1 MSAEGYLQG
10 HQPMDILSPYD
21 IFLSFLRWSIGLS
34 VGCAVGF
41 LLALLG
47 SLKRTNLAVKILVDF
62 LRAIPIIGLVP
73 VIQMNI
79 GINEYGKIGLIAW
92 AVLFPV
98 SISVRSAM
106 DKNLESASLMLRAAQ
121 RTSWT
126 FFKLFTLPK
135 LLGGF
140 LRGIEI
146 AIGIAWLAVVA
157 AEWVGTY
164 TQGFW
169 GGGLGYKLIV
179 GYELNNWRIVH
190 FNLIVFGLLGFL
202 TAYSWR
208 WITNLVFTHNKSFNP
223 IVRDISTI

>member
-1 MSAEGYLQG
+1 M
-10 HQPMDILSPYD
+10 
-21 IFLSFLRWSIGLS
+21 
-34 VGCAVGF
+34 
-41 LLALLG
+41 G
-47 SLKRTNLAVKILVDF
+47 SLKRTNLIVKILIDF

-98 SISVRSAM
+98 SISVRGAM
-106 DKNLESASLMLRAAQ
+106 DKNLESAALMLSAA
-121 RTSWT
+121 RRNSWT
-126 FFKLFTLPK
+126 FFKLFTVPK

-169 GGGLGYKLIV
+169 GGGLGYKLIM

-190 FNLIVFGLLGFL
+190 LNLVVFGLLGFL
-202 TAYSWR
+202 TAYFWR
-208 WITNLVFTHNKSFNP
+208 GLTTLVFTHNKSFNP